1 MDKESGFGNSESF
14 SLIFPHTLLFMKLD
28 LLVLA
33 AHPDDAELCCA
44 GTILSFTAQ
53 GKKAGI
59 VDLTRGEL
67 GTRGTIEDR
76 AAEAAEAAQILGL
89 SVRENLGLA
98 DGFFEEE
105 KDSLLKIISVIR
117 RYQPD
122 IVLTNALYDRH
133 PDHGRGGNL
142 VSRACFLSGLSK
154 IETLDDHNSTQE
166 PWRPSRVYHF
176 IQDRYIKPDFVV
188 DISNFWLQKAQA
200 IRAFK
205 TQFYT
210 PDMDGGPQTYIS
222 TPEFFTFIE
231 ARALELGHS
240 IGARYGEGF
249 NTDQGRHIGIRD
261 LSQLL

>member
-1 MDKESGFGNSESF
+1 
-14 SLIFPHTLLFMKLD
+14 MKLD

-44 GTILSFTAQ
+44 GTILSFTSK

-67 GTRGTIEDR
+67 GTRGTVEDR
-76 AAEAAEAAQILGL
+76 TMEAAEAARILGL

-98 DGFFEEE
+98 DGFFEE
-105 KDSLLKIISVIR
+105 DQRSILKIVSAIR
-117 RYQPD
+117 KYQPD

-133 PDHGRGGNL
+133 PDHGRGGDL
-142 VSRACFLSGLSK
+142 VSRACFLAGLSK
-154 IETLDDHNSTQE
+154 IETHCDQNTIQNV
-166 PWRPSRVYHF
+166 WRPSHVYRF

-188 DISNFWLQKAQA
+188 DISSFWLRKTEA
-200 IRAFK
+200 IRCFK
-205 TQFYT
+205 TQFYS
-210 PDMDGGPQTYIS
+210 PDIDGPQTYIS

-249 NTDQGRHIGIRD
+249 NTDKGRYIGVKD
-261 LSQLL
+261 LSLLL